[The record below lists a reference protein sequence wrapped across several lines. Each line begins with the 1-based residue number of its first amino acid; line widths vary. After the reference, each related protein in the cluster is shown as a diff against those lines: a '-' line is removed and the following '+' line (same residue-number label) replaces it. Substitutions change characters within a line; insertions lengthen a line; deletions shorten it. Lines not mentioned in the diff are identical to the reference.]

1 MIKIQNLFSN
11 SFNSIMEFLSSLLKI
26 SEPAVELSSDKILLE
41 ETEHPEVENENILNE
56 SSGDYE
62 SEVDNQYH
70 YHCILATDINELS
83 LDYSAYE
90 ALLNADLVKVGE
102 IASHSKYWL
111 RHNIENMTDENLE
124 AVTHALEELGIQL
137 EDYTRDDVIEMSFRK
152 NPSNFL
158 EHISL
163 KGITLTDYDRVSV
176 SINDMNL
183 RPFIRDCLRR
193 AGLYSS
199 GNIANRSKY
208 WLLKNIEG
216 LNQECIDEIT
226 RELKILSLNLVDI
239 TDNEL
244 LELRSF
250 EKLDGLIESY
260 LISSDSF
267 LEEKLLEYPK
277 DVLEIDIEDLNLS
290 LRAFNCLKRA
300 GINTVG
306 DIAIH
311 SRLYLSRIKNFG
323 RKSLHE
329 VINKLKELGIEL
341 EESDILD
348 EIGSRSKESIK
359 LKMMRDIQNERIS
372 ESCNEAYQLMQ
383 QDKYG
388 EWKDLKKYVLNR
400 TEEMALQK
408 KEVQA
413 LRANPPSLQKL
424 DELIGL
430 DAVKEKMKDVIAH
443 TVIAKDKNEI
453 ISQDDP
459 DPLNMVFLG
468 NPGTG
473 KTTVAKIVAEIY
485 KDLGIMKSG
494 HLVTVSRSDLV
505 AIYSGQTADKTK
517 EVFNSALDGILFID
531 EAYSLFYEGQF
542 KNDYGNEVIN
552 TLTGLMTENIG
563 RCCVILAGYPKEMEY
578 LLNDSNPGFKGRF
591 PNIINFEDYDAESL
605 EKILKLNLDKRSL
618 KLDSSCHQI
627 PTAHLKQIYA
637 NRDRNFSNGRMVV
650 NYLQKVVMNQ
660 ERRLYKLKLTGA
672 KLTAADYF
680 TLKSEDFNDVLENF
694 IVEKPEIVLKP
705 RFGFVPPSGTYSN

>member
-1 MIKIQNLFSN
+1 MIKIQNLFSS
-11 SFNSIMEFLSSLLKI
+11 SFNSIIEHLSELVKFSKSKSELTLEESLLEK
-26 SEPAVELSSDKILLE
+26 SENTEFENEDMLDKSSDCD
-41 ETEHPEVENENILNE
+41 E
-56 SSGDYE
+56 SKADYPYE
-62 SEVDNQYH
+62 YDRV
-70 YHCILATDINELS
+70 LATDISEL
-83 LDYSAYE
+83 LLTQSAYE
-90 ALLNADLVKVGE
+90 ALQNANLIKVRDITGY
-102 IASHSKYWL
+102 SKYWL
-111 RHNIENMTDENLE
+111 KQNICNMSDEDLDDIVN
-124 AVTHALEELGIQL
+124 ALAELGIYL
-137 EDYTRDDVIEMSFRK
+137 EDYTRDDVIEMSFRN
-152 NPSNFL
+152 NPSNFT
-158 EHISL
+158 EYISL

-176 SINDMNL
+176 NINDMKL
-183 RPFIRDCLRR
+183 RPFIRDCLRK
-193 AGLYSS
+193 AGLFSS

-216 LNQECIDEIT
+216 LNQQCIDEIT
-226 RELKILSLNLVDI
+226 RELKILNLNLVDI

-244 LELRSF
+244 LELRRF
-250 EKLDGLIESY
+250 EKLGELIESY

-267 LEEKLLEYPK
+267 LEKKLLEYPV
-277 DVLEIDIEDLNLS
+277 DVLEIDIEDLDLS

-306 DIAIH
+306 DIAVH

-329 VINKLKELGIEL
+329 VINKLEELGIEL
-341 EESDILD
+341 EDSDIFD
-348 EIGSRSKESIK
+348 EIESRSKESIK
-359 LKMMRDIQNERIS
+359 LKMMRDIQNERIN

-388 EWKDLKKYVLNR
+388 EWKELKKYFLSR
-400 TEEMALQK
+400 TDEIELQK

-430 DAVKEKMKDVIAH
+430 DAVKEQMKDVIAH
-443 TVIAKDKNEI
+443 TLIAKDKNEI

-459 DPLNMVFLG
+459 NPFNMVFLG

-485 KDLGIMKSG
+485 KDLGIMKCG
-494 HLVTVSRSDLV
+494 HLVTASRSDLV

-542 KNDYGNEVIN
+542 TNDYGIEVIN

-578 LLNDSNPGFKGRF
+578 LLNNSNPGFRGRF
-591 PNIINFEDYDAESL
+591 PFIINFDDYDVESL
-605 EKILKLNLDKRSL
+605 EKILKLNLEKRSL
-618 KLDSSCHQI
+618 KLDASCHQI
-627 PTAHLKQIYA
+627 PTAHLKQMYA
-637 NRDRNFSNGRMVV
+637 NRDRNFSNGRMIV
-650 NYLQKVVMNQ
+650 NYLQKVIMNQ

-672 KLTAADYF
+672 KLTAKDYF
-680 TLKSEDFNDVLENF
+680 TLKSEDFEDVLDSF
-694 IVEKPEIVLKP
+694 IEEKPEIVLKP
-705 RFGFVPPSGTYSN
+705 CIGFVPPSGSNPN